1 MIDRDIPRSQRLR
14 VLTLNLW
21 GQHGSWPA
29 RRAVL
34 RDGLCVLRP
43 DLIALQELITSDT
56 YDQVSDLLGPDYTI
70 LHQTG
75 RGEDGSGASI
85 ACRWPARNVQAA
97 DLHLTSRIDPTIGWI
112 GSVTAV
118 EVRVPGAIGPVLFVH
133 FKPSWQW
140 GFERERE
147 LQAVA
152 AAQFIEAIVG
162 QRVMHVVLAGDFDAP
177 PEAAS
182 MRFWHGRQ
190 SLDGISVC
198 YADAWQSVHA
208 DAPGHT
214 FTPQNPLVVTGEMPL
229 ERGRRIDYILVR
241 CDDHGPSLDVPA
253 CTLAFDTPVNGTW
266 ASDHF
271 GVVADLVVPTP
282 ASALSF

>member
-1 MIDRDIPRSQRLR
+1 MIDRDIPRPQRLR

-21 GQHGSWPA
+21 CQHGQWPA

-34 RDGLCVLRP
+34 RDGLSVLRP
-43 DLIALQELITSDT
+43 DLITFQESIKSDT
-56 YDQVSDLLGPDYTI
+56 YDQVSDLLNPDYLI
-70 LHQTG
+70 VHQGG

-85 ACRWPARNVQAA
+85 ASRWPMLNVQAA
-97 DLHLTSRIDPTIGWI
+97 DLHLTSRIDPAVGWI

-118 EVRVPGAIGPVLFVH
+118 EVRVPGAIGPLLFVH
-133 FKPSWQW
+133 LKPSWQW

-182 MRFWHGRQ
+182 MRFWRGRQ

-198 YADAWQSVHA
+198 YADAWQSVHSNT
-208 DAPGHT
+208 PGHT
-214 FTPQNPLVVTGEMPL
+214 FTPHNPLVASGEMPL

-241 CDDHGPSLDVPA
+241 CGDHGPSLEVA
-253 CTLAFDTPVNGTW
+253 GCALAFDAPVNGTW

-282 ASALSF
+282 ASALS